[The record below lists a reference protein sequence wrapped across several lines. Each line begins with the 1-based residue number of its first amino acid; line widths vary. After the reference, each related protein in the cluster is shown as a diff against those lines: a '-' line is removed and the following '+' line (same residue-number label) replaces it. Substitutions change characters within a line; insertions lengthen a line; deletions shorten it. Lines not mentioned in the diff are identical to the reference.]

1 MKLRRCQLMPCTY
14 HSGGLQLHIYERRA
28 WRLRCLNCG
37 AVEDVREPGFPTK
50 AGEAAFRGFLC
61 YEQRR
66 FDEAAR
72 AFEQAFEISSDIRY
86 RFAALLCSF
95 GVTWCGNELQP
106 TFGVYP
112 LPAGTLAESEQ
123 WRFITDNAS
132 SIGAEAFRDMQQ
144 TLNQLEEILGFIRAN
159 EGRTACDIFLCYR
172 RTPAALQSALSLYS
186 DLTAAGMR
194 VFCAD
199 VTTRGKRQE
208 QFESEVYHALKT
220 CEYLV
225 LFPGEETDALTPW
238 LRNELERAIAPKN
251 RRYICTTSSSC
262 TPAEVS
268 SQGNCMPLEDVRAH
282 LLKQAEDCNAA
293 RLMERAVEALKVLSA
308 EAIPLLRR
316 ASAHGSAAAR
326 LMLAEMYCEGLLLPA
341 DAALSAACRTLAADV
356 TDRSRRTVYDAVAGL
371 EKAMN
376 VQRRKALIY
385 LIANVSDAGFISSQ
399 ALIRSLMEALND
411 DRRLA
416 DAEVCLIGYDRHARV
431 LSEPKLLTKYGLP
444 DQAARTLHT
453 TPEAGCDR
461 FAYAA
466 KGLRCAADHLRRSG
480 SAGRA
485 PFALLLTPC
494 PTDDQESAVPAALT
508 ALQPLFSK
516 IESISSAGQIAG
528 CIAGLR

>member
-1 MKLRRCQLMPCTY
+1 MPCAY

-37 AVEDVREPGFPTK
+37 AVEDARDPGFPAK

-72 AFEQAFEISSDIRY
+72 AFEQAFDISSDVRY

-95 GVTWCGNELQP
+95 GVAWCGNELQP
-106 TFGVYP
+106 TFGAYP
-112 LPAGTLAESEQ
+112 LPAGTLAESAHWQ
-123 WRFITDNAS
+123 CITDSAS
-132 SIGAEAFRDMQQ
+132 DIGAEAFRDMQQ
-144 TLNQLEEILGFIRAN
+144 MLNQLEEILGYIRAN
-159 EGRTACDIFLCYR
+159 EGRTACDVFLCYR

-186 DLTAAGMR
+186 DLTAAGLR

-225 LFPGEETDALTPW
+225 LIPGGEADALTPW
-238 LRNELERAIAPKN
+238 LRNELERAIAPRN
-251 RRYICTTSSSC
+251 RRFVCTSG
-262 TPAEVS
+262 S
-268 SQGNCMPLEDVRAH
+268 SQVSAEAASQGTCIPLEEIRVQ
-282 LLKQAEDCNAA
+282 LLKLAEDCTAA
-293 RLMERAVEALKVLSA
+293 RLTERAIAALKLLSGDA
-308 EAIPLLRR
+308 VSLLRR
-316 ASAHGSAAAR
+316 ASAHGSTAAR

-341 DAALSAACRTLAADV
+341 DAALSAACRKLAADV

-371 EKAMN
+371 EKALN
-376 VQRRKALIY
+376 VQRRKALLY
-385 LIANVSDAGFISSQ
+385 LIANVSDAGFLSAQ
-399 ALIRSLMEALND
+399 ALIRSLAEALND

-444 DQAARTLHT
+444 DQVARTLHT

-466 KGLRCAADHLRRSG
+466 KGLRCAADHLRRNG

-485 PFALLLTPC
+485 PFALLLSPC
-494 PTDDQESAVPAALT
+494 PADDQETAVPAALA

-516 IESISSAGQIAG
+516 IESISSAEQIPG
-528 CIAGLR
+528 CIANLR